1 MASLY
6 RTKRAR
12 AGISVLYGRLCSR
25 TYWLAWSRD
34 SVTPSVLRLAL
45 LDWRAGTVK
54 PYVQVTD
61 CPNAMIAA
69 DGLIVAVNGTK
80 SGSPN
85 QAADNRPPEP
95 PRRRSNHGHWRS
107 RHASRAASN
116 TPGRRHQDRPDPPQ
130 LARLHW
136 HLQAFGCAA
145 DGG

>member
-54 PYVQVTD
+54 PYAQPTD
-61 CPNAMIAA
+61 CPNATIAA
-69 DGLIVAVNGTK
+69 DGLIVAVNGNEVRLT
-80 SGSPN
+80 
-85 QAADNRPPEP
+85 EP
-95 PRRRSNHGHWRS
+95 GGGQP
-107 RHASRAASN
+107 A
-116 TPGRRHQDRPDPPQ
+116 
-130 LARLHW
+130 ARLALPAKIEPW
-136 HLQAFGCAA
+136 TLAISP
-145 DGG
+145 DRRLILGGDIQGGVHILHTPPA